1 MIHTEAFQEPTC
13 LHSIPFYLP
22 YILSYLSQHLS
33 CVMSMFSCL
42 DSLDWSFV
50 KLFYFLA
57 ELKQPELGPINEY
70 ILLFFFY
77 SSYYVTCFMIIQ
89 KSVQALIFFFF

>member
-1 MIHTEAFQEPTC
+1 
-13 LHSIPFYLP
+13 
-22 YILSYLSQHLS
+22 
-33 CVMSMFSCL
+33 MFSCL

-89 KSVQALIFFFF
+89 KSV